1 MIYPTFMRQ
10 TPLKVIFI
18 ALGLLISDEVARAQ
32 SQAQDRVVMDQT
44 LRAATGLMATSSE
57 LTPAKADDEKS
68 RLLES
73 EFGTQKIRP
82 LTPKN
87 PSMLIGIETGG
98 FYTSNAVLAPFA
110 EKSDWVGRA
119 VLRAAWLPEIT
130 DHLSLLV
137 SANYGLWRYSDLDF
151 LDFDDIGG
159 QAGFVW
165 KSRAPLLPGQI
176 PVFSA
181 WAQYRYNRLTRPWEW
196 EALLYETHFAEA
208 GLRQA
213 WGLGENATLWISGNA
228 AVSVAGQPE
237 LFRRHEYSAQL
248 GALWQLTPKIALTT
262 LYRAALFDYVQGD
275 RQDINHLLFAGVSW
289 QVSSLLRADFYAS
302 GTHNDSNVPIFDY
315 QVINLGLNAALT
327 KMW

>member
-1 MIYPTFMRQ
+1 
-10 TPLKVIFI
+10 
-18 ALGLLISDEVARAQ
+18 
-32 SQAQDRVVMDQT
+32 MDQT
-44 LRAATGLMATSSE
+44 LRAATGLTSTNSA
-57 LTPAKADDEKS
+57 LSPAKTDDEKS

-73 EFGTQKIRP
+73 EFGIQKIRP

-87 PSMLIGIETGG
+87 PSLLIGVETGG

-110 EKSDWVGRA
+110 EQSDWVGRA
-119 VLRAAWLPEIT
+119 VLRAAWFPEIT
-130 DHLSLLV
+130 DQLSLLV
-137 SANYGLWRYSDLDF
+137 SANYGLWRYSDLNF

-159 QAGFVW
+159 QAGLVW
-165 KSRAPLLPGQI
+165 KSSAPLLPGHI

-196 EALLYETHFAEA
+196 DALLYETHFVES

-213 WGLGENATLWISGNA
+213 FGLGDHVTVWIGGNG
-228 AVSVAGQPE
+228 AVSVAGQPD

-248 GALWQLTPKIALTT
+248 GAIWQMTPKLSLTA
-262 LYRAALFDYVQGD
+262 LYRAAVFDYVQGD

-302 GTHNDSNVPIFDY
+302 GSHNDSNIPIFDY
-315 QVINLGLNAALT
+315 QVLNLGLNVALT